1 MQLSSNAFSGGSA
14 IPRRFTC
21 DAEDL
26 SPPFDWQAAPEMT
39 ASFVLLCDDPD
50 APSGTWHHWA
60 VYDID
65 AAQTALA
72 EGASHAEILQN
83 YPCLRPEHIE
93 SAMAYAAELAR
104 EESLLPLAGP

>member
-1 MQLSSNAFSGGSA
+1 MIDWRHHLANDPPVCHGQLCPKGT
-14 IPRRFTC
+14 R
-21 DAEDL
+21 
-26 SPPFDWQAAPEMT
+26 
-39 ASFVLLCDDPD
+39 VLVTNILD
-50 APSGTWHHWA
+50 S
-60 VYDID
+60 
-65 AAQTALA
+65 LA